1 MRGIDFI
8 NCPTTTLSQIDS
20 SIGGKTAIDLGET
33 KNIVGAFWQ
42 PKVVLVDFD
51 ALATLPRRHFVNGL
65 AEAIKAGLIADPELF
80 ALFECEHPEENIE
93 RIIYRSLRV
102 KKNVVEND
110 EHEQGQRACLNFGH
124 TIGHGI
130 EAVKGVR
137 GRRTN
142 GLFHGECVALG
153 MLPMIED
160 KSLVR
165 RTRAIYRTLGLPT
178 RTGVDKNKVLSYM
191 QHDKK
196 SAGSTITVIKVP
208 GLGCWRA
215 DKIPMTELPALLGIK
230 ENED

>member
-1 MRGIDFI
+1 
-8 NCPTTTLSQIDS
+8 
-20 SIGGKTAIDLGET
+20 
-33 KNIVGAFWQ
+33 
-42 PKVVLVDFD
+42 
-51 ALATLPRRHFVNGL
+51 
-65 AEAIKAGLIADPELF
+65 
-80 ALFECEHPEENIE
+80 
-93 RIIYRSLRV
+93 
-102 KKNVVEND
+102 
-110 EHEQGQRACLNFGH
+110 
-124 TIGHGI
+124 
-130 EAVKGVR
+130 
-137 GRRTN
+137 
-142 GLFHGECVALG
+142 